1 MRYLIKRE
9 LSYGTTYMGVSA
21 ERIRKVTEE
30 RVRLYGFKTMDGAE
44 RAMERASKYMT
55 TAKLTIV
62 PFPID

>member
-1 MRYLIKRE
+1 
-9 LSYGTTYMGVSA
+9 MGVSA

-30 RVRLYGFKTMDGAE
+30 RVRLYGFKTLEGAE

-55 TAKLTIV
+55 TAKLTII